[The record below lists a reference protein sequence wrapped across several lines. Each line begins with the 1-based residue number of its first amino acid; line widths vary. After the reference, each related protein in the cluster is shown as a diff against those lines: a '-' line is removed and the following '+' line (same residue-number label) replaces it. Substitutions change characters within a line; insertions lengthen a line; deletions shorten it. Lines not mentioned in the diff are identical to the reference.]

1 MADFLQN
8 KLQWFQS
15 YRHDNLTQ
23 QITIGYDVGSAV
35 AIQATVPSSK
45 ASATQDGETRNSN
58 YFHFIVR
65 RSDLVDNSIKLA
77 RGLKIFWAGDEYTIA
92 LVDRKL
98 LYYYNDPQKNDVVI
112 QTVCSGDED
121 AIS

>member
-8 KLQWFQS
+8 KLQWFQN
-15 YRHDNLTQ
+15 YRHTQLTQ
-23 QITIGYDVGSAV
+23 DIQIGYELGSAV
-35 AIQATVPSSK
+35 TVKATVPSSK

-98 LYYYNDPQKNDVVI
+98 LYYYNDPHKNDVVI
-112 QTVCSGDED
+112 QTICSGDEN